1 MSTLKT
7 LYFTADKCH
16 NGIQDPPQVVIKV
29 IMMLVLMDYSGNGY
43 LTLDA
48 WAREKSE
55 KSRAIY
61 PMPMLLVYQTSPKS
75 LNCLIFSL
83 RPLTQS
89 RFSELET
96 TFSATLHTQSLQGDA
111 QYNHRLVCEQASSC
125 TGAFGVMICLAQGQ
139 PNQRPSIII
148 LQP

>member
-16 NGIQDPPQVVIKV
+16 NGIQDPPKVVIKV

-43 LTLDA
+43 LTLDV

-61 PMPMLLVYQTSPKS
+61 PMPVLLFYQPSQKKPQLPNFFPS
-75 LNCLIFSL
+75 
-83 RPLTQS
+83 
-89 RFSELET
+89 
-96 TFSATLHTQSLQGDA
+96 TFDQ
-111 QYNHRLVCEQASSC
+111 E
-125 TGAFGVMICLAQGQ
+125 
-139 PNQRPSIII
+139 
-148 LQP
+148 